1 MNAELNLNHF
11 QRNVF
16 LKAYCTFGIGG
27 PATYFTEVRSI
38 AEMESALRISHAHA
52 LPFCILGKGSNCL
65 FSDRGFNGVVILN
78 KIDFHEEIHPGTF
91 YVGAGYSFS
100 LLGTQTAR
108 SGWAGLEFASG
119 IPATVGGAVF
129 MNAGANGTET
139 CETLVSVDFVTH
151 TGDLKTFL
159 KEELEFSYRSS
170 SFHKLSGAI
179 VGATFQL
186 KACSSAR
193 QKQLDII
200 RYRQSTQ
207 PYGQKSAGCVFRN
220 PAQNYAGALIEQCQL
235 KGIAFGGATVS
246 NLHGNFIINTG
257 TASDTDVLS
266 LISHIQNQ
274 VAIQTGTTLES
285 ELRIIPHH
293 FTEVV

>member
-1 MNAELNLNHF
+1 MNAELSLNHF
-11 QRNVF
+11 QQNVL
-16 LKAYCTFGIGG
+16 LKVYCTFGIGG

-38 AEMESALRISHAHA
+38 AEMQSALKICHAHS

-65 FSDRGFNGVVILN
+65 FSDRGFNGVIILN
-78 KIDFHEEIHPGTF
+78 KIDFHQEIHPGSF

-108 SGWAGLEFASG
+108 NGWTGLEFASG
-119 IPATVGGAVF
+119 IPATVGGAIF

-139 CETLVSVDFVTH
+139 CETLVSVDFVTS
-151 TGDLKTFL
+151 TGELKTFL
-159 KEELEFSYRSS
+159 KKDLQFSYRSS
-170 SFHKLSGAI
+170 SFHELSGAI

-186 KACSSAR
+186 NACSFAR

-200 RYRQSTQ
+200 RYRQATQ

-220 PAQNYAGALIEQCQL
+220 PSQKYAGALIEQCQL
-235 KGIAFGGATVS
+235 KGIALGGAAIST
-246 NLHGNFIINTG
+246 LHGNFIVNTG
-257 TASDTDVLS
+257 TASAKDVLS

-274 VAIQTGTTLES
+274 VAIRTGITLES
-285 ELRIIPHH
+285 EVRVIPHH
-293 FTEVV
+293 FTEVI